1 MNRETQTGGEAPLMA
16 VALPFEDLAMAEPGD
31 AIQVDSCPVFQWI
44 VVRTRRSVYDIIVL
58 SGDAGEVMVRGG
70 RYFPEFRRATIVG
83 STLGGSAV
91 RVGSI
96 CAGCHMELEVDGK
109 SFVTS
114 RIQAV
119 SLGLPHPA
127 FPSMTPTP

>member
-1 MNRETQTGGEAPLMA
+1 MTPEILSGAEALSLVVAVPLKDQA
-16 VALPFEDLAMAEPGD
+16 TPQPDE
-31 AIQVDSCPVFQWI
+31 AIQLDSCPAFQWI
-44 VVRTRRSVYDIIVL
+44 VVRTRQSVYEIFVL

-83 STLGGSAV
+83 STFGGSAM

-96 CAGCHMELEVDGK
+96 CPGCHMELEVDWR

-114 RIQAV
+114 RIEAV
-119 SLGLPHPA
+119 SLGLPQR
-127 FPSMTPTP
+127 

>member
-1 MNRETQTGGEAPLMA
+1 MTPEILSGAEALSLVVAVPL
-16 VALPFEDLAMAEPGD
+16 EDQATPQPDE
-31 AIQVDSCPVFQWI
+31 AIQLDSCPAFQWI
-44 VVRTRRSVYDIIVL
+44 VVRTRQSVYEIFVL

-83 STLGGSAV
+83 STFGGSAV

-96 CAGCHMELEVDGK
+96 CAGCHLELEADGK

-114 RIQAV
+114 RIEAV
-119 SLGLPHPA
+119 SLGLPQG
-127 FPSMTPTP
+127 

>member
-1 MNRETQTGGEAPLMA
+1 MTPETLSGAGALSLA
-16 VALPFEDLAMAEPGD
+16 VAVPLEDQATPQPDE
-31 AIQVDSCPVFQWI
+31 AIQLDSCPAFQWI
-44 VVRTRRSVYDIIVL
+44 VVRTRQSVYEIFVL

-83 STLGGSAV
+83 STFGGSAV

-96 CAGCHMELEVDGK
+96 CAGCHLELEADGK

-114 RIQAV
+114 RIEAV
-119 SLGLPHPA
+119 SLGLPQG
-127 FPSMTPTP
+127 

>member
-1 MNRETQTGGEAPLMA
+1 MTPEILSGAGTLSLA
-16 VALPFEDLAMAEPGD
+16 VAMPLEDQATPQPEE
-31 AIQVDSCPVFQWI
+31 AIQLDSCPAFQWI
-44 VVRTRRSVYDIIVL
+44 VVRTRRSVYEIFVL

-83 STLGGSAV
+83 STFGGSAV

-96 CAGCHMELEVDGK
+96 CAGCYMELEVDGM

-114 RIQAV
+114 RIEAV
-119 SLGLPHPA
+119 SLGLPQR
-127 FPSMTPTP
+127 